1 MTPAWSI
8 VMKSVVE
15 HCVDNARIIV
25 ITEAME
31 HCEENGMVLCDDKGH
46 GAL

>member
-1 MTPAWSI
+1 MLTS
-8 VMKSVVE
+8 
-15 HCVDNARIIV
+15 ARIIV

-31 HCEENGMVLCDDKGH
+31 HCEEKGMVLCDDKDH